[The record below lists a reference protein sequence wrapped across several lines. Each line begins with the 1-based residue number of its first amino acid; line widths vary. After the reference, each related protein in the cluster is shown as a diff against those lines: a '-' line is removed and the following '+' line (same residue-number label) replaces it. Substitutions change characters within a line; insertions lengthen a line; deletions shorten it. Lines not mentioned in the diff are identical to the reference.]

1 MAPCKPGDQRAS
13 HFGHDQ
19 PNFGVG
25 APFRGHRP
33 LFGYTISKRTE
44 FGRRFQGANGRR
56 IFLLLFASSAYPA
69 FLASDVVS
77 PDVRG
82 GRCPQTISSAGY
94 TCCGPFVAT
103 PEAAWRYEPGTRPP
117 SSLRSSHAS
126 GISAAGSL
134 FRVVI
139 IIETMDKTRSLH
151 TLVGLFSKSTI
162 ISISPCH
169 PLFPAMHAPSGESSA
184 MARTRVAPVCVG
196 SSRAPILRSESDADQ
211 KALEGLRT
219 QGSKPCRKT

>member
-13 HFGHDQ
+13 HSHDQ

-33 LFGYTISKRTE
+33 FFGYTISKRTE
-44 FGRRFQGANGRR
+44 FGRRFQDANDRR

-69 FLASDVVS
+69 FLASEVAS

-94 TCCGPFVAT
+94 TCCGPFVDT
-103 PEAAWRYEPGTRPP
+103 LEAAWRYEPGTRPP

-126 GISAAGSL
+126 SISAAG
-134 FRVVI
+134 
-139 IIETMDKTRSLH
+139 
-151 TLVGLFSKSTI
+151 
-162 ISISPCH
+162 
-169 PLFPAMHAPSGESSA
+169 PSSVWLS
-184 MARTRVAPVCVG
+184 
-196 SSRAPILRSESDADQ
+196 SSRPWTRPVLFTLLWAYSAKVLSSLSHHAIHSSLRCMLLPESQ
-211 KALEGLRT
+211 V
-219 QGSKPCRKT
+219 